1 MALTKATY
9 SMIKGA
15 PLNLLDFGAD
25 PTGMASS
32 QAAFDLALTQSVAT
46 GQPIYAPS
54 GTYLLNSI
62 TLTNGQPVGNGNKY
76 GQMIYGDGSGRTVF
90 KASGS
95 SPKFLSLLGVPGLY
109 FYTRFKLQDFSIDM
123 TNMANAATSIGIYG
137 IFAFGGAV
145 DNVDVYGHQP
155 LAFSLYIDQGCYT
168 TVWSNCD
175 FGGEDGR
182 VKLQGVGTQ
191 SVTTQTFLG
200 SSWAQFIADNCSA
213 ISLLSCIVQGP
224 LTPKFVLSEQYGIYI
239 GGGDFEGTGTLYA
252 FGTNVNQLSSINNAL
267 VGFSGTYS
275 TGTPNSS
282 FLLDQIYPL
291 TSTGNPFT
299 IQNMAV
305 TSAAVATGECVALKL
320 NGTVNESVDEVGLT
334 RKNIQN
340 TSGGASAVEIEFSN
354 SNGQTYVGQDA
365 AGNSIIDARGTTKV
379 TLQQNG
385 VDKFGVNAA
394 GALAFNTTTSGS
406 AGVLA
411 GYLNCTV
418 GGVSYKIPYYL
429 V

>member
-1 MALTKATY
+1 MSLTKATY

-25 PTGMASS
+25 PSGVASS
-32 QAAFDLALTQSVAT
+32 QAAFDLALAQAVAT

-54 GTYLLNSI
+54 GTYLLNAI
-62 TLTNGQPVGNGNKY
+62 TLTDGEPVGNGNKY

-90 KASGS
+90 KASGT
-95 SPKFLSLLGVPGLY
+95 SPKFLSLLGSPGNY

-123 TNMANAATSIGIYG
+123 TSMSNAATSIGIYG

-145 DNVDVYGHQP
+145 NNVDVYGHQP

-200 SSWAQFIADNCSA
+200 SSWGQFIADNCSA

-282 FLLDQIYPL
+282 LLLDQIYPL
-291 TSTGNPFT
+291 TSTGNPFI

-305 TSAAVATGECVALKL
+305 TSASVTNGECVALKL

-340 TSGGASAVEIEFSN
+340 TSGGASTVDIQFLN
-354 SNGQTYVGQDA
+354 SNGEAYVGCLTDGFSYFSNALGMIWRTGTGSPEGAVA
-365 AGNSIIDARGTTKV
+365 APVGSLFTRSDGGAGTTLYVK
-379 TLQQNG
+379 Q
-385 VDKFGVNAA
+385 
-394 GALAFNTTTSGS
+394 SGS
-406 AGVLA
+406 GNT
-411 GYLNCTV
+411 GWV
-418 GGVSYKIPYYL
+418 GK
-429 V
+429 